1 MGEPDVWPLLL
12 DMSRDD
18 CKRILRRL
26 ELEAYSNLVSVLRAQ
41 GSLTAQKRRL
51 LQNVAQTLSISEE
64 RHKAECRR
72 AVNSE
77 KLATIAKHMSGTNSG
92 TEWAIEGRRLVPLL
106 PRLVP
111 QTAFT
116 AIADKVA
123 NMAMTEGAKLP
134 LPTPPL
140 KKRMTS
146 PPIDEFLL
154 EPNVPEASKTSQVSS
169 GSPTTVP
176 NAEHSSDNQ
185 QGKPT
190 LCSTLS
196 PQFTPNSP
204 SSLQD
209 CSSAIFLSDPAPQP
223 APPSPHDPTFPSQV
237 KEEVVIEQA
246 PEPTVASA
254 VLTNHTQRL
263 IQAST
268 QPAPAKS
275 QVVLLVK
282 KDDRPQE
289 DRLSRKRPRSSSLDV
304 TVNTPTSM
312 MPPPFK
318 KEIVSPISP
327 LGVTSPLSQ
336 LPTAISPQTHS
347 HLVQQQTLQAAAA
360 AAAAAS
366 SSTPG
371 PVPVTHEQ
379 QSQPQQTAQ
388 LSLQQVHAPP
398 PLALPVHTTAAGT
411 NQQPQPYQAQTVSQQ
426 IQNLASTLSQTNAH
440 NPTPSTRTI
449 TIPSQGTVK
458 LSLASSTPNSGAGI
472 PSGTHKVIIVSST
485 TPSILQ
491 RSLSVPVVKSLSTSA
506 PSQPCT
512 STLVLNTNQQT
523 HQVISGSASSTG
535 TTETT
540 SSILS
545 HQVTSSTLSSK
556 VQGKLFAQS
565 TPKTRPR
572 ANSIVIPVTPNQTNV
587 MNSVGVTSVQLKSAL
602 QAGKQGVLKSSD
614 AAGLKIMPISN
625 MTNSSKLLPKST
637 GSGPMYVVSTQ
648 STTSSSVSMVA
659 RTVPA
664 GGRVMTISSS
674 LPKVAVSTS
683 QGGNVLSVTSKPMQT
698 LQFSQAGSA
707 VTSSGSVALSSS
719 GGKPNVIVVQKG
731 SGAFGRG
738 VTLSHAGKEVVGK
751 VLLGG
756 KALTS
761 LNQSQ
766 FQTTGNSAMPGSNL
780 QPVSNQTTQLSTSL
794 QTCQSPATT
803 TATTRVVTVQ
813 KLPSAVVQG
822 STGSSNVIVLD
833 LSQEQFNNS
842 AVLNEILASS
852 ILQSSNVMSLNQ
864 DVISES
870 GNSSVTSVKGI
881 LNLPN
886 NQTDMNTGGQSS
898 NGSAPQQSRG
908 HTDICATAMSNAN
921 LNFNDLLDDNSMDG
935 IQPVSY
941 ETMEMEMAPGSGNIS
956 ESNIHGNT
964 DGNDGNWDLSG
975 TSQMTTDGSEYL

>member
-1 MGEPDVWPLLL
+1 MGEPDVWPVLL
-12 DMSRDD
+12 DISRDD

-41 GSLTAQKRRL
+41 GSLNAQKRRL

-77 KLATIAKHMSGTNSG
+77 KLATIAKHMGGTNSE

-116 AIADKVA
+116 AISDRVA

-134 LPTPPL
+134 LATPPP
-140 KKRMTS
+140 KKRMAS

-154 EPNVPEASKTSQVSS
+154 EPNIPEASKTSQASS
-169 GSPTTVP
+169 GNSTSVP
-176 NAEHSSDNQ
+176 HAEHISDNE
-185 QGKPT
+185 QGKPAF
-190 LCSTLS
+190 CFSRS
-196 PQFTPNSP
+196 PQLMQNSP
-204 SSLQD
+204 TPLED
-209 CSSAIFLSDPAPQP
+209 CSSVLSLSDPKPQP
-223 APPSPHDPTFPSQV
+223 SPYDSTFPGQV

-246 PEPTVASA
+246 ADPTMATPI
-254 VLTNHTQRL
+254 LTNHTQPA

-268 QPAPAKS
+268 QPVPQKS

-282 KDDRPQE
+282 KDDRPME

-304 TVNTPTSM
+304 SPNTPTSM

-318 KEIVSPISP
+318 KELTSPISP
-327 LGVTSPLSQ
+327 LGMTSSRSQ
-336 LPTAISPQTHS
+336 LPTTVSPQTHS
-347 HLVQQQTLQAAAA
+347 QLVQQQTLQAAAA
-360 AAAAAS
+360 AAASVAS
-366 SSTPG
+366 STHSTS
-371 PVPVTHEQ
+371 VTQEPQHSVQLLPHE
-379 QSQPQQTAQ
+379 
-388 LSLQQVHAPP
+388 PP
-398 PLALPVHTTAAGT
+398 PLAVPIQTSAAITPITASST
-411 NQQPQPYQAQTVSQQ
+411 NQQPQQQQTPNMSQH
-426 IQNLASTLSQTNAH
+426 IQNIASALSQNNPT

-458 LSLASSTPNSGAGI
+458 LSLASSTSNSGAVI

-491 RSLSVPVVKSLSTSA
+491 RSLSVPVVKSLSTNA

-523 HQVISGSASSTG
+523 HQAFSGSTSSSG
-535 TTETT
+535 NTETT
-540 SSILS
+540 SSILT
-545 HQVTSSTLSSK
+545 HQVTSTTLSSK
-556 VQGKLFAQS
+556 VQGKIMTQPA
-565 TPKTRPR
+565 PKTRPR
-572 ANSIVIPVTPNQTNV
+572 ANSIVIPVTPNQSNV
-587 MNSVGVTSVQLKSAL
+587 MNTVGVSSVQLKTAL

-625 MTNSSKLLPKST
+625 VTNSSKLLPKSS
-637 GSGPMYVVSTQ
+637 GSGPMYVVS
-648 STTSSSVSMVA
+648 SPSSMSSSVSMVA
-659 RTVPA
+659 RTVPSGA
-664 GGRVMTISSS
+664 RVMTISSS
-674 LPKVAVSTS
+674 LPKVAVTTS
-683 QGGNVLSVTSKPMQT
+683 QGGNILSMTSKPVQT
-698 LQFSQAGSA
+698 LQFTQAGSA

-719 GGKPNVIVVQKG
+719 SGKPNVIVVQKG

-766 FQTTGNSAMPGSNL
+766 LQAVSNPTVPGSNL
-780 QPVSNQTTQLSTSL
+780 QTVSNQPTQLSTSL

-852 ILQSSNVMSLNQ
+852 ILQSSNVMTLNQ
-864 DVISES
+864 DVITDA
-870 GNSSVTSVKGI
+870 GNSSVTSVKGL

-886 NQTDMNTGGQSS
+886 NQSDMDTGGHSS
-898 NGSAPQQSRG
+898 NGSLPMQSRG

-921 LNFNDLLDDNSMDG
+921 LNFSDLLDDNSMDA
-935 IQPVSY
+935 IQPVSH
-941 ETMEMEMAPGSGNIS
+941 ESMDMGMATVSGSIS
-956 ESNIHGNT
+956 ESNIIHCKT
-964 DGNDGNWDLSG
+964 DGNEGNWDLGG
-975 TSQMTTDGSEYL
+975 TPEMATDGSEFL